1 MNFKSD
7 NVVKIHPAILE
18 AIIEANHGTD
28 ASYGQDAYSKR
39 LEDRLSEIFE
49 REVAVFLTNTGTVAN
64 CLGLAALV
72 KPYESI
78 LCHKDAHINTAECGA
93 PELFTGGAKLI
104 PLNGTNGKISLA
116 EAKLHV
122 TEANA
127 GRPHM
132 QRPGAISLSQAT
144 ESGTVYTLAELHELT
159 DFAKAH
165 QIAVQLDGARF
176 ANALVTLNCSPA
188 EATWKVGVNLMSF
201 GGTKNGALAAE
212 AVIIFD
218 KHLAETF
225 DYIHKRG
232 GQLMSKSRFFAAQF
246 LAYLKND
253 LWLSNASHAN
263 IMAQQLAQIFQAH
276 KVELLYPVEANEL
289 FVRLPS
295 TLANKLI
302 EKDVGFFPWDVAE
315 PDVYRFVTS
324 CFTTMEDIEQLKT
337 CF

>member
-18 AIIEANHGTD
+18 AIIEANQGTD

-39 LEDRLSEIFE
+39 LVARLSEIFE
-49 REVAVFLTNTGTVAN
+49 CEVAVFLTNTGTAAN
-64 CLGLAALV
+64 CLGLSALV
-72 KPYESI
+72 KPFESI

-104 PLNGTNGKISLA
+104 PLKGANGKINLTEAKLNIA
-116 EAKLHV
+116 EAK
-122 TEANA
+122 A

-132 QRPGAISLSQAT
+132 WRPGAISLSQAT
-144 ESGTVYTLAELHELT
+144 ESGTVYKLAELQEIA

-165 QIAVQLDGARF
+165 QIAVHMDGARF
-176 ANALVTLNCSPA
+176 ANALVTLNCSAA
-188 EATWKVGVNLMSF
+188 EATWKAGVKLMSF

-246 LAYLKND
+246 LAYLEND
-253 LWLSNASHAN
+253 LWISNAHHAN
-263 IMAQQLAQIFQAH
+263 IMAQQLAQAFETH
-276 KVELLYPVEANEL
+276 KVEVLYPVEANQI

-295 TLANKLI
+295 TLANKLL
-302 EKDVGFFPWDVAE
+302 EKDVGFYPWDVAE

-324 CFTTMEDIEQLKT
+324 CFTTKEDIEQLKSY
-337 CF
+337 F